1 MKPLIS
7 EPLKERSGASR
18 LHHRLL
24 ISSAAGRRL
33 TESFCD
39 GLGQNQYSLSA
50 WMKRLLAFGTIAM
63 VLASC
68 SPNRKDAAS
77 STSVKPSI
85 QEVLA
90 GSKTLDGT
98 ALEYPAGKA
107 ELRLYRVEIPVG
119 GKIPLHKHPAPMMV
133 YVQGVDSGSLRNTR
147 VMSDGSEI
155 KTVFKPGQAFLKG
168 VDSPHY
174 SENVGNKPTILWVT
188 VASAEGMPTTEFIG
202 K

>member
-1 MKPLIS
+1 
-7 EPLKERSGASR
+7 
-18 LHHRLL
+18 
-24 ISSAAGRRL
+24 
-33 TESFCD
+33 
-39 GLGQNQYSLSA
+39 
-50 WMKRLLAFGTIAM
+50 MKRALALGIISLFVSA
-63 VLASC
+63 C
-68 SPNRKDAAS
+68 SPDKPIDPEAAA
-77 STSVKPSI
+77 VKPVI
-85 QEVLA
+85 NEVFA
-90 GSKTLDGT
+90 ASKTLDG
-98 ALEYPAGKA
+98 AFLKYPEGKA
-107 ELRLYRVEIPVG
+107 EMRLYRVEIPVG

-133 YVQGVDSGSLRNTR
+133 YVQGVNSGSLRNTR